1 MTERTLIAGIGN
13 IFCSD
18 DGFGVEVAHRL
29 MTEALPPG
37 VEVKDYGIR
46 GLHLAYDLAAGF
58 RTAILVDAVARGG
71 PPGTVYVIEPDRTPA
86 GSPQPGGPQSSGPQS
101 SGPAPPAGPAAGG
114 PLLDAHGMQPD
125 VVLQM
130 LDTLG
135 GPGWRDDT
143 DRRLRAGQHRLRHRA
158 DPAGQRGDRGGDLG
172 GMAAGRRR
180 ACGPAGASGRRAAWL
195 TGGGRS
201 HVPRHSG

>member
-29 MTEALPPG
+29 MTETLPPG

-46 GLHLAYDLAAGF
+46 GLHLAYDLAGGF

-71 PPGTVYVIEPDRTPA
+71 PPGTVYVIEPDRAPA
-86 GSPQPGGPQSSGPQS
+86 GHPQPGGPQSSGPQS
-101 SGPAPPAGPAAGG
+101 SGLQSSGPGAAPAGPAAGG

-135 GPGWRDDT
+135 GPAGGTILIVGCEPAST
-143 DRRLRAGQHRLRHRA
+143 DYGIGLTGPVTAAIGEAISVVRRLVDEHAAGPVH
-158 DPAGQRGDRGGDLG
+158 PAGQRHR
-172 GMAAGRRR
+172 
-180 ACGPAGASGRRAAWL
+180 
-195 TGGGRS
+195 
-201 HVPRHSG
+201 

>member
-1 MTERTLIAGIGN
+1 VTERTLIAGIGN

-29 MTEALPPG
+29 MTETLPPG

-46 GLHLAYDLAAGF
+46 GLHLAYDLAGGF

-86 GSPQPGGPQSSGPQS
+86 GRPQPGGPQSSGP
-101 SGPAPPAGPAAGG
+101 AAPAGPAAGG

-130 LDTLG
+130 LNTLG
-135 GPGWRDDT
+135 GPAGGTIMIVGCEPAST
-143 DRRLRAGQHRLRHRA
+143 DYGIGLTGPVTAAIGEAISVVRRLVDEHAAGPVHPAGERHR
-158 DPAGQRGDRGGDLG
+158 
-172 GMAAGRRR
+172 
-180 ACGPAGASGRRAAWL
+180 
-195 TGGGRS
+195 
-201 HVPRHSG
+201 